1 MKAEATQVFPFL
13 LQEKECQLREKEEE
27 IQTRDAQIRE
37 LKQKLD
43 SVVNEPIEAVVQYID
58 SAPLESMN
66 DAMLLELQSEMEEER
81 ERGREREIQAE
92 KEVTKVSSGGVKGL
106 NRGGGN
112 EGVQ

>member
-1 MKAEATQVFPFL
+1 M

-27 IQTRDAQIRE
+27 IQTRDAQIQD

-43 SVVNEPIEAVVQYID
+43 SVINEPIEAVVQYID

-81 ERGREREIQAE
+81 ERGRERDIQAE
-92 KEVTKVSSGGVKGL
+92 KEMTKVRRGEKKELVE
-106 NRGGGN
+106 GGGS
-112 EGVQ
+112 EGVQQ